1 MRVIVGFM
9 VLFGVV
15 LLFLMSRFNFSD
27 TVNSILLSLI
37 VGIVV
42 FIFVSGLTYSSLSNR
57 SDKLNNTESKI
68 KKRKKKANLVGL
80 IF

>member
-68 KKRKKKANLVGL
+68 KKRKKKL
-80 IF
+80 I

>member
-57 SDKLNNTESKI
+57 SDKLNNT
-68 KKRKKKANLVGL
+68 
-80 IF
+80 

>member
-27 TVNSILLSLI
+27 TVDSILLSL
-37 VGIVV
+37 VAGIIV

-57 SDKLNNTESKI
+57 SDKLNILKV
-68 KKRKKKANLVGL
+68 K
-80 IF
+80 